1 MTVTTTISDRPDA
14 TQRPTAR
21 RACVLLARYGAAL
34 LGSGATCSRLDMN
47 IGRMARTWGLRECLT
62 IMPRHLHLTVTDA
75 AGEDLFTAIET
86 VEGAGISF
94 SLNTRLS
101 RLSWQVH
108 DNTLSIDE
116 ATRRFDAIMAE
127 GPGGLAPLAQT
138 FLTGVANASFCR
150 LFGGDAVAMAVVAV
164 ATMAGICVKSAL
176 LRRRVDLRLAVL
188 AAAFV
193 SAVLAAGDALFG
205 LGSTPDIAL
214 GASVLYLVPG
224 VPLLNS
230 FSDLVYRHYI
240 CAFSRLTDALVITAC
255 LSAGLC
261 GAMLLMG
268 RGMF

>member
-1 MTVTTTISDRPDA
+1 MTAMTTISDCVA
-14 TQRPTAR
+14 TVRQPTAR
-21 RACVLLARYGAAL
+21 QACVFLARYGAAL

-47 IGRMARTWGLRECLT
+47 IGRMAGTWGLRACLT
-62 IMPRHLHLTVTDA
+62 IMPRHLHLTVTDRT
-75 AGEDLFTAIET
+75 GRDLFTAIET
-86 VEGAGISF
+86 VKVTGISF

-108 DNTLSIDE
+108 DNALSIGE
-116 ATRRFDAIMAE
+116 AARRFDAIVAE

-138 FLTGVANASFCR
+138 LLTGAANASFCR
-150 LFGGDAVAMAVVAV
+150 LFGGDAVAMVVVGV
-164 ATMAGICVKSAL
+164 ATMAGICVKSDL
-176 LRRRVDLRLAVL
+176 LRRHVDLRLAVL

-240 CAFSRLTDALVITAC
+240 CAFSRLIDALVLTSC
-255 LSAGLC
+255 LSCGLC
-261 GAMLLMG
+261 VAMLLMG